1 MLSRYHWPGNI
12 RELENLVERMVLF
25 ASGSTIRV
33 DELPD
38 SFLVNGATSED
49 VEDEALEP
57 RDEDGREGK
66 TTHPEETRLIR
77 LPLSSLGLDLKEAVR
92 AGSRLVEETLI
103 REALQHTDGNVTRS
117 ARLLGISR
125 RSLQSKMKELGLRTT
140 NDGDEPST

>member
-25 ASGSTIRV
+25 ASGPTIRV

-38 SFLVNGATSED
+38 SFVVGGGSTDDA
-49 VEDEALEP
+49 
-57 RDEDGREGK
+57 DEDGPAMADEDAREA
-66 TTHPEETRLIR
+66 ETGPPTEKRLIR

-140 NDGDEPST
+140 SDGEDPST